1 MLKRAFA
8 LSDKGAKDLKK
19 GIAAATLYNICLM
32 IPVGFLMLV
41 ILDMLDKILG
51 KDSALNENIILYCA
65 ITVGLFIL
73 VFATQ
78 WLQYNATY
86 SVAYKESANRRIVLA
101 EKMRKLPLSFFGSK
115 NISDLTTTIMGDC
128 TALERTFSNAIPML
142 FGTIFMFII
151 MAIGLLVVDWR
162 MGLCII
168 VPVPVAAIVI
178 LVARKAQENAEIA
191 NLEAKRAAYDGVQEF
206 LETIQELKSA
216 SREEEYLKRL
226 DKKIRNSG

>member
-1 MLKRAFA
+1 
-8 LSDKGAKDLKK
+8 
-19 GIAAATLYNICLM
+19 
-32 IPVGFLMLV
+32 
-41 ILDMLDKILG
+41 
-51 KDSALNENIILYCA
+51 
-65 ITVGLFIL
+65 
-73 VFATQ
+73 
-78 WLQYNATY
+78 
-86 SVAYKESANRRIVLA
+86 
-101 EKMRKLPLSFFGSK
+101 
-115 NISDLTTTIMGDC
+115 MGDC

-226 DKKIRNSG
+226 DKN